1 MDDWLPLI
9 LVMMTEELKLIL
21 AKMQIQNLVS
31 LIEGNEYQQ
40 FLYSRLISIDVEL
53 QRQLTN
59 IQYRSKIKE

>member
-1 MDDWLPLI
+1 
-9 LVMMTEELKLIL
+9 MTEELKLII

-59 IQYRSKIKE
+59 IQHRSKIKE

>member
-1 MDDWLPLI
+1 
-9 LVMMTEELKLIL
+9 MMTEEFKLIL

-59 IQYRSKIKE
+59 IQYHSKLKE